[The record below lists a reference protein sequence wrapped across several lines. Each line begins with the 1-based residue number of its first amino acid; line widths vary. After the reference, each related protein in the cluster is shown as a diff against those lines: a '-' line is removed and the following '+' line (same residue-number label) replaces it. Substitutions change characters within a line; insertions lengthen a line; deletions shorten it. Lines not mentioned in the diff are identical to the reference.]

1 MYRILVAVFLVLSSL
16 GLSGCGTYD
25 WHQKMTIE
33 VQTPDGVKS
42 GSAVTSVSWWRNHIF
57 KDGAPFKYNYE
68 GEAAVVD
75 LGQGRF
81 LFALLSPENL
91 HSYTASVVLDIVAE
105 RDGLNRSIEAIKRT
119 QELTGQVEVPK
130 KHFPTMITF
139 IDVKNPNTAAPV
151 DPDDLSAMFGNGYS
165 LKSVTLEITEERQT
179 DGRVAE
185 VLPWICNKS
194 VMDNP
199 GWKKLPVFTR
209 KILGRLVTD
218 CDP

>member
-1 MYRILVAVFLVLSSL
+1 MIFLTKL
-16 GLSGCGTYD
+16 
-25 WHQKMTIE
+25 
-33 VQTPDGVKS
+33 
-42 GSAVTSVSWWRNHIF
+42 R
-57 KDGAPFKYNYE
+57 
-68 GEAAVVD
+68 
-75 LGQGRF
+75 R
-81 LFALLSPENL
+81 SP
-91 HSYTASVVLDIVAE
+91 A
-105 RDGLNRSIEAIKRT
+105 GKRT